1 MRRLQHPLVAPLVLF
16 GFALALR
23 LYHLDAQSLWLDEG
37 SSWQVA
43 NLPWADLLRDLV
55 SPSAA
60 YPLYHLLLKLW
71 IMLAGDSEAMLRLPS
86 ALAGAAAVPVIYLA
100 GRVGNPHARL
110 APLASALIAMVGPF
124 PLWYAQEAKAYS
136 LLLLAAALLVWAGMR
151 ALHPPSLQVLTQRRE
166 GAEPA
171 TKPCM
176 ASTSMASTSSA
187 TATAPLAEL
196 VEAMRRIPELL
207 RANKPSRLRAFASI
221 RGFFTYESNWRSF
234 ALIAL
239 VALSIHR
246 LAALVVLAIGW
257 AWVVQRRPGWKI
269 GVIGMSLASAGL
281 VGVMALGL
289 GSDRAATGAYIPA
302 GPLDALWLTFTRFS
316 LDRWPGDAAWW
327 WLLPWGLLFI
337 WGMLGLVR
345 DLRRPLA
352 QTWLCLLLVPLVLF
366 GLQLLFTRL
375 YEARYLIVVYP
386 IWVLVLG
393 YPLRRVSSSVV
404 RHSNRRGDRGTQRDR
419 FHATSGSSSAF
430 LCVLC
435 GQQPERKRMPIGII
449 PHLAPAILLLLALAT
464 STSALLTPPF
474 GLFSGAAVKEQY
486 REAIRELAL
495 RVHPDDAVVVHPSYI
510 RPLYDYYMR
519 QMSTDPAPTPLVF
532 ADFWQ
537 GETAYGQREWD
548 IERRANLAGYSRSFL
563 LIAPDHARTVDAPA
577 PGDEYGLVGNFWAFS
592 REQRT
597 WPCGIWR
604 YHGVH
609 LFCQEAPETYITGE
623 RISPATPVGVTF
635 AQQLIFQ
642 GFTLKAW
649 QTDPPGVYRAG
660 GNLPISLFWDVTSQ
674 PSEDFSFFLHLCQ
687 DCSAPPVAGDDGQPL
702 AGYLPTSTWLPGKPA
717 RDDRTIA
724 LPADLPAGR
733 YTLLLGIY
741 RPSNPAPD
749 ARLQVE
755 GGMEDGRFVLG
766 SVEIIR

>member
-1 MRRLQHPLVAPLVLF
+1 MRRLQHPLVAPLLLF
-16 GFALALR
+16 GLALGLR
-23 LYHLDAQSLWLDEG
+23 LYRLDAQSLWLDEG
-37 SSWQVA
+37 SSWQMA

-100 GRVGNPHARL
+100 GRAGNPQARL
-110 APLASALIAMVGPF
+110 PSLAAALIALLGPF

-136 LLLLAAALLVWAGMR
+136 LLLLAAALLVWAGTR
-151 ALHPPSLQVLTQRRE
+151 ALHGTTGQH
-166 GAEPA
+166 
-171 TKPCM
+171 
-176 ASTSMASTSSA
+176 
-187 TATAPLAEL
+187 
-196 VEAMRRIPELL
+196 
-207 RANKPSRLRAFASI
+207 
-221 RGFFTYESNWRSF
+221 WRTF

-239 VALSIHR
+239 LALSIHR

-269 GVIGMSLASAGL
+269 GGAAMSLASAGL

-302 GPLDALWLTFTRFS
+302 GPLDALWLTFARFS

-345 DLRRPLA
+345 DLRRPSA

-393 YPLRRVSSSVV
+393 YPFRSI
-404 RHSNRRGDRGTQRDR
+404 NRRGDRGTQRDM

-430 LCVLC
+430 LCVLG
-435 GQQPERKRMPIGII
+435 GQQPGRKRMLNRII
-449 PHLAPAILLLLALAT
+449 PHLAPTLLLLLAL
-464 STSALLTPPF
+464 STSSVALLTPPF
-474 GLFSGAAVKEQY
+474 GLFSGTAVKEQY

-519 QMSTDPAPTPLVF
+519 QMSADPAPTPLVF

-548 IERRANLAGYSRSFL
+548 LERRAKLAGYSRSFL
-563 LIAPDHARTVDAPA
+563 LIAPEHARTVDAPA

-604 YHGVH
+604 YHGAH
-609 LFCQEAPETYITGE
+609 LFCQEAPETYITGQ
-623 RISPATPVGVTF
+623 RLSPATSVGVTF
-635 AQQLIFQ
+635 GQQLILQ

-649 QTDPPGVYRAG
+649 QPDQPGVYRAG
-660 GNLPISLFWDVTSQ
+660 GSLPISLFWDVTSQ

-741 RPSNPAPD
+741 RPSNPAPN

-766 SVEIIR
+766 SIEIVR